1 MKIKPLLIATA
12 FGLAALPVLAEGE
25 YLHVQTTAG
34 WEVIPTSDID
44 KLTFHDG
51 FMTATDSQNKEIAKI
66 KQTEL
71 GKMLVSDSK
80 ESASVIDIIDD
91 TATASFSFD
100 AATKSVTIL
109 KDGTFSI
116 HTLGGEQLL
125 VIPLVKKGEVINIA
139 AINSEVVI
147 IKSGSYAVKALMK

>member
-1 MKIKPLLIATA
+1 MKIKHLLLSTA
-12 FGLAALPVLAEGE
+12 FSLAALSALAEGE
-25 YLHVQTTAG
+25 YLHIQTTAG

-44 KLTFHDG
+44 KLTFNDG

-66 KQTEL
+66 KQSEL
-71 GKMLVSDSK
+71 GKMLVSDSM

-91 TATASFSFD
+91 TVTASFSFD
-100 AATKSVTIL
+100 ATTKSVTIL
-109 KDGTFSI
+109 EDGTFSI

-125 VIPLVKKGEVINIA
+125 VIPFVKKGEVINIA